1 MWVNS
6 WLADQKVTDL
16 MLVYDWYLA
25 HLMFTCL
32 TDRWTDWL
40 TVLNN
45 NLILEWSTDNCL
57 STWLLPISCLADWPS
72 HDWLTDWLTDWWL
85 TDWLTGDW
93 LTDWLLNNNLILEW
107 STDNC
112 LSTCRVLP
120 ISCLADWP
128 SHDWLTDG
136 PTDWLTDL
144 LTGDWLV
151 TDWLAD
157 WWLANWL
164 TDDWLVIGWLLTNWL
179 TGDWWLVTYWLLIDW
194 LTGDWL
200 TDW

>member
-1 MWVNS
+1 MSEQLTGWPKSDWPNAC
-6 WLADQKVTDL
+6 LFMYL
-16 MLVYDWYLA
+16 YDWHLA

-72 HDWLTDWLTDWWL
+72 HDWLTDGSTDWL
-85 TDWLTGDW
+85 TDWLTY
-93 LTDWLLNNNLILEW
+93 
-107 STDNC
+107 
-112 LSTCRVLP
+112 
-120 ISCLADWP
+120 
-128 SHDWLTDG
+128 
-136 PTDWLTDL
+136 
-144 LTGDWLV
+144 WLV

-157 WWLANWL
+157 WWLTNWL

-179 TGDWWLVTYWLLIDW
+179 TGDWLVIGWLLTNW
-194 LTGDWL
+194 LTGDWWLTDCWL
-200 TDW
+200 TDWLLTDW